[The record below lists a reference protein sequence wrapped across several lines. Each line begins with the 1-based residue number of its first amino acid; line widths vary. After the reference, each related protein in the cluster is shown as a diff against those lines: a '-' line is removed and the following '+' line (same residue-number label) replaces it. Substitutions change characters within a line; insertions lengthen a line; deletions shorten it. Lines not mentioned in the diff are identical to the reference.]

1 MTAVKLDRTRSYGSV
16 HGEETGGAFFEQDGI
31 LFDNEGL
38 ALANQPS
45 PNIQKLVADR
55 ERLMRANQAAKE
67 AFEAAMAG
75 QPVGDAPAGAAPV
88 IVSEDAPP
96 PAPGLDGPTVDLR
109 GWMTGTARYQWFEI
123 SSALLKQ
130 HGFKAQNKEQA
141 VNFLI
146 EELKLQPE
154 DVKIA

>member
-1 MTAVKLDRTRSYGSV
+1 MTAVMLDRSRSYGSV
-16 HGEETGGAFFEQDGI
+16 HGEDTGGAFFEQDGI
-31 LFDNEGL
+31 LFDNEGV
-38 ALANQPS
+38 ALKDQPS

-75 QPVGDAPAGAAPV
+75 EPTGSAPAGAAPV

-96 PAPGLDGPTVDLR
+96 PAPVPDGPTVDLR
-109 GWMTGTARYQWFEI
+109 AWMTGAARYQWFEI

-130 HGFKAQNKEQA
+130 HAFKAQNKDQA

-146 EELKLQPE
+146 EQLRLQPE